1 MGWNTGY
8 TIFEATVVGA
18 YDLGK
23 LDKELL
29 AVLMEPY
36 RGTDIDSGGS
46 EDLESKDGK
55 GVEQI
60 VVETFGLSMPEKPAF
75 PQPKTWDE
83 SPENEAWEA
92 YLEAVGEKFNEVTEH
107 YGWR

>member
-23 LDKELL
+23 LDADLL
-29 AVLMEPY
+29 TVLMEPY

-46 EDLESKDGK
+46 HDLMAKDGLD
-55 GVEQI
+55 VVDI
-60 VVETFGLSMPEKPAF
+60 VLKTFGEPSPAKPGLA
-75 PQPKTWDE
+75 TCADE
-83 SPENEAWEA
+83 ESEAYWEA
-92 YLEAVGEKFNEVTEH
+92 KAEAFYRVRKRF
-107 YGWR
+107 GWW

>member
-23 LDKELL
+23 LDKDLL

-36 RGTDIDSGGS
+36 RNTDIDSGGS
-46 EDLESKDGK
+46 RELESKDGK

-60 VVETFGLSMPEKPAF
+60 VVETFGAAMPAKPSGEDADA
-75 PQPKTWDE
+75 WDE
-83 SPENEAWEA
+83 YND
-92 YLEAVGEKFNEVTEH
+92 AVYEEFRKVTNQF
-107 YGWR
+107 GWC

>member
-23 LDKELL
+23 LDKALL
-29 AVLMEPY
+29 TVLMEPY

-46 EDLESKDGK
+46 NDLLSKDGK
-55 GVEQI
+55 DVEQI
-60 VVETFGLSMPEKPAF
+60 VVETWGGVMPTKPPGEYDDDPDA
-75 PQPKTWDE
+75 WDQYHD
-83 SPENEAWEA
+83 EA
-92 YLEAVGEKFNEVTEH
+92 YDAFSAVTNEF
-107 YGWR
+107 YWA

>member
-1 MGWNTGY
+1 MGWNAGY

-36 RGTDIDSGGS
+36 RNTDIDSGGS
-46 EDLESKDGK
+46 CELKSKDGK

-60 VVETFGLSMPEKPAF
+60 VVETFGAKMPAKPGGDDEEA
-75 PQPKTWDE
+75 WDE
-83 SPENEAWEA
+83 
-92 YLEAVGEKFNEVTEH
+92 YDCAVYDKFREVTSQF
-107 YGWR
+107 GWC